1 MELTHSKKRHTITKT
16 DSLRIGLFVQKE
28 KVLSEKQMCFWE
40 ENGYVVVKNAVPEEN
55 LAAVVESIWSFL
67 EIDPGDQENWYAK
80 TPRSSQYPD
89 SPISQAGMVEI
100 YQHQS
105 LWDNRQYPRIHR
117 AFAQIWQTEKLWV
130 SLDRANMKPPTRS
143 QNPEWN
149 NYGMIHWDVDTS
161 QQPIPFGV
169 QGVLYLTDTAENQG
183 GFQCIPRFHHTFYDW
198 VKSQPVDRNPRVPD
212 LNGLDVKSIAGQA
225 GDLLIWHRLLAHGN
239 GHNAATQPR
248 LAQYI
253 TMSPINTKLKK
264 NTPLFQQRCA
274 ERIEAWR
281 QRRPTSGWPGDP
293 RDWEHHNCQPAQLTS
308 LGRKLLGLDMWE

>member
-1 MELTHSKKRHTITKT
+1 MALTHSKKRHTITKT

-28 KVLSEKQMCFWE
+28 KVLSEKQIRFWE

-55 LAAVVESIWSFL
+55 LSAMVESIWSFL

-161 QQPIPFGV
+161 QQAIPFGV

-183 GFQCIPRFHHTFYDW
+183 EFQCIPGFHHTFYDW
-198 VKSQPVDRNPRVPD
+198 VKSQPVDRNPRVPN

-264 NTPLFQQRCA
+264 IHLCFNKGVQSVSKLGVSVD
-274 ERIEAWR
+274 
-281 QRRPTSGWPGDP
+281 RPQGGQET
-293 RDWEHHNCQPAQLTS
+293 
-308 LGRKLLGLDMWE
+308 LGLGTTIVKQLN

>member
-1 MELTHSKKRHTITKT
+1 MQFQKKIYLLWSNPSGLSWKLIPVIKKIGMLKRHVVRNI
-16 DSLRIGLFVQKE
+16 RILLFLK
-28 KVLSEKQMCFWE
+28 L
-40 ENGYVVVKNAVPEEN
+40 
-55 LAAVVESIWSFL
+55 
-67 EIDPGDQENWYAK
+67 
-80 TPRSSQYPD
+80 
-89 SPISQAGMVEI
+89 GMVEI

-161 QQPIPFGV
+161 QQAIPFGV

-183 GFQCIPRFHHTFYDW
+183 EFQCIPGFHHTFYDW
-198 VKSQPVDRNPRVPD
+198 VKSQPVDRNPRVPN

-239 GHNAATQPR
+239 GHNTATQPR

-264 NTPLFQQRCA
+264 IHLCFNKGVQSVSKLGVSVD
-274 ERIEAWR
+274 
-281 QRRPTSGWPGDP
+281 RPQGGQET
-293 RDWEHHNCQPAQLTS
+293 
-308 LGRKLLGLDMWE
+308 LGLGTTIVKQLN